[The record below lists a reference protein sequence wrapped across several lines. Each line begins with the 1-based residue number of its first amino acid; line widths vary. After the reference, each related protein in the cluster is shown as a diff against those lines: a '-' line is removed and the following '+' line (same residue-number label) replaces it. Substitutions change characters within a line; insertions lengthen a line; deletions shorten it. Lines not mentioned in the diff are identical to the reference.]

1 MTSRKSAVV
10 KYCAYALLL
19 IAAYVLQSSRG
30 TSLSLWGLKI
40 DVVPYFVMALAL
52 FEGPYAAGCF
62 GFAAGLL
69 CVVSSPAID
78 GLLALYYG
86 LLGALCGAFAL
97 RYMRPILPSALLL
110 GLLASTIQG
119 VFGYLFY
126 YALLYG
132 APLGRSALLLLGN
145 SAISLVPAALVFF
158 AVRGIYLRFAEKDE
172 E

>member
-1 MTSRKSAVV
+1 MTGRKSAII

-19 IAAYVLQSSRG
+19 LAAYILQSSRG
-30 TSLSLWGLKI
+30 TALSLWGLKI

-69 CVVSSPAID
+69 
-78 GLLALYYG
+78 
-86 LLGALCGAFAL
+86 GALCGAFAL

-110 GLLASTIQG
+110 GLLASVIQG

-145 SAISLVPAALVFF
+145 SAISLLPAALVFF
-158 AVRGIYLRFAEKDE
+158 AVRGVYLRFAEKDE

>member
-1 MTSRKSAVV
+1 MTVRKNTVI

-19 IAAYVLQSSRG
+19 LVVYVLQSSRG
-30 TSLSLWGLKI
+30 TALSLWGLKI
-40 DVVPYFVMALAL
+40 DVTPYFVMTIAL

-69 CVVSSPAID
+69 SVISSPVID

-110 GLLASTIQG
+110 GLLASVIQG
-119 VFGYLFY
+119 VLGYLFY

-145 SAISLVPAALVFF
+145 AAVSLAPAALVYF
-158 AVRGIYLRFAEKDE
+158 AARGIYLRFAEKDE